1 MYIIIVG
8 LGGIGRSLAA
18 QSVGNGDNVV
28 IIDRNEQRCS
38 EMLEHYDVLAI
49 TGNATDKVILE
60 DAGIDRADALVA
72 TTSDDSVNLMTCW
85 LAKRF
90 KVPNVVS
97 IVNNVEHSDLFK
109 EVGVKISENPDEL
122 VASRLYYW
130 ARNPMLQ
137 QLASIPGG
145 TIFEIVAET
154 GAPIVPLSD
163 AAPRTNG
170 NAGEP
175 TGQRRPQHEMRRA
188 ARCRGGAGS
197 HRACLFAL
205 GPRRRSGKRIGLR
218 RRVGRSRGVAASR
231 GRSARSRSVRA
242 GRSRQS
248 ERHPPQR
255 TTPPR
260 RGAAARRRRDPA
272 GRGVQSAVGAV

>member
-18 QSVGNGDNVV
+18 QAVGNGDNVV

-90 KVPNVVS
+90 KVTNVVS
-97 IVNNVEHSDLFK
+97 IVNNNEHSDLFK

-130 ARNPMLQ
+130 AENPKIQ

-145 TIFEIVAET
+145 TIFEVVAEK
-154 GAPIVPLSD
+154 GAPIVD
-163 AAPRTNG
+163 
-170 NAGEP
+170 
-175 TGQRRPQHEMRRA
+175 HEIRELKVKDFVFIAIRRA
-188 ARCRGGAGS
+188 GGELIIPSGTVKIRPGDTITVFTKKEAEDD
-197 HRACLFAL
+197 CLAIL
-205 GPRRRSGKRIGLR
+205 NRQLRRSP
-218 RRVGRSRGVAASR
+218 
-231 GRSARSRSVRA
+231 
-242 GRSRQS
+242 
-248 ERHPPQR
+248 E
-255 TTPPR
+255 
-260 RGAAARRRRDPA
+260 
-272 GRGVQSAVGAV
+272 